1 MTKQN
6 PIDQTN
12 LAIATISASFAKAMN
27 KVDPKFSTIFLEE
40 LENRYHEIR
49 EMELPHIVIPILTY
63 KKKSD
68 FINMLKEGIWL

>member
-1 MTKQN
+1 MTEQN

-12 LAIATISASFAKAMN
+12 LAIAAISASFAKAMN

-49 EMELPHIVIPILTY
+49 EMELSHIGAMETLNWTRE
-63 KKKSD
+63 
-68 FINMLKEGIWL
+68 FIQNE

>member
-12 LAIATISASFAKAMN
+12 LAIAAISASFAKAMN

-49 EMELPHIVIPILTY
+49 EMELPHIGAMETLNWTRE
-63 KKKSD
+63 
-68 FINMLKEGIWL
+68 FIQNE